1 MYNRESTVIHIVVGG
16 FEIHDV
22 AIRAGFLH
30 ERKFLRF
37 LLKNKTKSRGI
48 FPVIVKKSNN
58 KILVLIVCRLLA
70 CSPDCLLNFFIQRQL
85 AIVSTN
91 LT

>member
-37 LLKNKTKSRGI
+37 LL
-48 FPVIVKKSNN
+48 NN
-58 KILVLIVCRLLA
+58 KNRAGFFLL
-70 CSPDCLLNFFIQRQL
+70 S
-85 AIVSTN
+85 
-91 LT
+91 